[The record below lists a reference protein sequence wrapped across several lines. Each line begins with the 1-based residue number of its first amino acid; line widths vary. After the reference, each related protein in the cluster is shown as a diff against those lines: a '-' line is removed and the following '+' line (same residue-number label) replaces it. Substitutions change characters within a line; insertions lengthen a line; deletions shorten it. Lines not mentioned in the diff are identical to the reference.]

1 MILANASLGTD
12 SSALTVCVPS
22 LSVSKGFPGSMP
34 IVAIFSSIG
43 LSASAGGL
51 SFSRVASRSKY
62 ALVLRLLTCSRTG
75 VVMSMLGSTWPA
87 AGVYGLPYE
96 LSGTSEIASCSVCTA
111 A

>member
-1 MILANASLGTD
+1 
-12 SSALTVCVPS
+12 
-22 LSVSKGFPGSMP
+22 MP

-75 VVMSMLGSTWPA
+75 VFMSMFGSTWPA
-87 AGVYGLPYE
+87 GGVYGLP
-96 LSGTSEIASCSVCTA
+96 
-111 A
+111 